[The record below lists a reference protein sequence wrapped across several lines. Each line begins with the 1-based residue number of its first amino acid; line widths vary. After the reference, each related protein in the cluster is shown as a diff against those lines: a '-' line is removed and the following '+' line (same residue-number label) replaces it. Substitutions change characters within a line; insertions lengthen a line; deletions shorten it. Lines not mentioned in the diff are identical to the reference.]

1 MANKIRFL
9 GCAAIVAIM
18 QLYGAICPVHAQ
30 QETTKDMLAAQLRLQ
45 GYSCAKPLSARR
57 DARQSRPDEA
67 VWVLR
72 CRKATYRMRLVPD
85 MAAQVEL
92 LRR

>member
-1 MANKIRFL
+1 MAIKFRFL

-18 QLYGAICPVHAQ
+18 QLYGAVCQVHAQ

-45 GYSCAKPLSARR
+45 GFSCTKPLSAKRN
-57 DARQSRPDEA
+57 ARQSRPDEA
-67 VWVLR
+67 VWVVR
-72 CRKATYRMRLVPD
+72 CEKASYRMRLVPD
-85 MAAQVEL
+85 TAARVEL